1 MKTAWL
7 ALLAG
12 CSAGPIALDGFVAA
26 YADAV
31 CSAQAR
37 CLPRAAYL
45 DEECR
50 AAATAFFASDLQKAV
65 ATQRVNYSAS
75 KARECVEVLAA
86 ARCVPDLARSQP
98 PLHWSTAVPPPAV
111 WHNVRKC
118 ASAPKCFAAPE
129 HLSYPRGPIPG
140 RLQIPCSSYQA
151 PVRPYFCGR

>member
-1 MKTAWL
+1 MKAAWL

-12 CSAGPIALDGFVAA
+12 CSAGAIALDGFVAA

-65 ATQRVNYSAS
+65 ATQRVIYNAS

-86 ARCVPDLARSQP
+86 ARCIPEGTVPVDFSPCLAALRGTLALQKQILIACKKSTRTNVTLDFVSASITSWTLITFQIGSQ
-98 PLHWSTAVPPPAV
+98 
-111 WHNVRKC
+111 
-118 ASAPKCFAAPE
+118 
-129 HLSYPRGPIPG
+129 
-140 RLQIPCSSYQA
+140 
-151 PVRPYFCGR
+151 